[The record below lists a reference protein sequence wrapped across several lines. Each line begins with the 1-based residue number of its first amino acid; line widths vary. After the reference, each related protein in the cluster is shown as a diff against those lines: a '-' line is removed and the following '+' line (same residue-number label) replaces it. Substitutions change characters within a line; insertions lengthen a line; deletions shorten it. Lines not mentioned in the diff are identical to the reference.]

1 MNPAPSRESAV
12 PAQYRMAC
20 EAYGRGDLAQAIAL
34 LRAIIAADPG
44 HAGAL
49 NLLGIVN
56 MQGGRAADAEAL
68 FARAVAAQPG
78 DAGFHNSHA
87 SALSALG
94 RNEEAVAAFRRALA
108 LDPGHAA
115 AQANLCRLLRA
126 LGRDAEALPHAERL
140 ATLRPQDAQAHF
152 SLGETLH
159 ALRRFAPAAAAFRAT
174 LALNPEFPDARFCLG
189 NALRGCGDDEGAH
202 AEYSVVIAA
211 SPEAAGA
218 WANRCVVA
226 IDLGRPQ
233 QALDDITRALSL
245 KPGNPDFH
253 NLHGNALHALNRH
266 GEARD
271 AYGRALALLPQH
283 RNARF
288 NIGLCHL
295 VEGAFGAGWP
305 QYEARWQTGLNLG
318 RIDTALPEWDGA
330 PTQAPVL
337 VWGEQGIGDQIL
349 QLSVAAD
356 VARFAPAAV
365 FALMPRLLP
374 LARRSYPALRFI
386 GLDQRDR
393 AACTVQKAFWSA
405 AGLVRRGLD
414 GFPGGRAAYLLADPA
429 RVAALRQRIAGD
441 GRPVI
446 GLSWQSR
453 AVLHS
458 RLKSMTLKTLQ
469 PLLADARW
477 RFVDLQYG
485 DTAAERAA
493 VGDIAP
499 VQRLDDLDPVNDVD
513 GLAALIAACDA
524 VVTISNVTAH
534 LAGALGVP
542 TLLMLPW
549 STGRQWYW
557 HDGRDDS
564 PWYPTLR
571 IVRQSEP
578 LRWDDV
584 VARVCAGLPRLIAGG
599 GA

>member
-1 MNPAPSRESAV
+1 V
-12 PAQYRMAC
+12 PAQYRLAR
-20 EAYGRGDLAQAIAL
+20 EAFDRGDLAQAIAL
-34 LRAIIAADPG
+34 LRVIIAAAPG

-56 MQGGRAADAEAL
+56 MQGGRAAEAEAL
-68 FARAVAAQPG
+68 FARAVAADPG
-78 DAGFHNSHA
+78 DAGCHNSHA
-87 SALSALG
+87 SALHALG
-94 RNEEAVAAFRRALA
+94 RSEEAVAAFRRALA
-108 LDPGHAA
+108 IEPGHAA
-115 AQANLCRLLRA
+115 AHANLCRLLRA

-140 ATLRPQDAQAHF
+140 AELRPQDAQARF
-152 SLGETLH
+152 AMGELLQ
-159 ALRRFAPAAAAFRAT
+159 ALRRFGPAVAAFRAT
-174 LALNPEFPDARFCLG
+174 LALDPAYPDARFCLG
-189 NALRGCGDDEGAH
+189 NALRGSGDDEGAH
-202 AEYSVVIAA
+202 AEYSAVIAGN
-211 SPEAAGA
+211 PEAAGA

-226 IDLGRPQ
+226 IDLGRPHE
-233 QALDDITRALSL
+233 ALADIERALAL
-245 KPGNPDFH
+245 KPKNPDFH

-266 GEARD
+266 AEARA

-295 VEGAFGAGWP
+295 VECAFTEGWSD
-305 QYEARWQTGLNLG
+305 YESRWQTGLNLG
-318 RIDTALPEWDGA
+318 RIDTTLPEWDGA

-337 VWGEQGIGDQIL
+337 VWGEQGIGDQVL

-356 VARFAPAAV
+356 VARLAPNAV

-374 LARRSYPALRFI
+374 LARRSAPALRFI
-386 GLDQRDR
+386 GLDQHQR
-393 AACTVQKAFWSA
+393 AGCSLQKAFWSA
-405 AGLVRRGLD
+405 AGLVRRGLGD
-414 GFPGGRAAYLLADPA
+414 FAQGRAAYLRADPA
-429 RVAALRQRIAGD
+429 RVAAQRKRIGGD
-441 GRPVI
+441 SRPVI

-458 RLKSMTLKTLQ
+458 RLKSMPLAALQ

-485 DTAAERAA
+485 DTAADRAA
-493 VGDIAP
+493 VQSIAT
-499 VQRLDDLDPVNDVD
+499 VQRLDDLDPVNDID

-557 HDGRDDS
+557 HDSRDDS
-564 PWYPTLR
+564 PWYPAVR
-571 IVRQSEP
+571 IVRQAEP
-578 LRWDDV
+578 RRWDQV
-584 VARVCAGLPRLIAGG
+584 VSRVCAALPPLIGAGRS
-599 GA
+599 